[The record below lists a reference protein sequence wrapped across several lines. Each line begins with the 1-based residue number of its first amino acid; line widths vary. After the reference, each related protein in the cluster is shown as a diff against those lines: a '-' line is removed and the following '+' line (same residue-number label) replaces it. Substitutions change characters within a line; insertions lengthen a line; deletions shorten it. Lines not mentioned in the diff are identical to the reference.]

1 MDLIQEVYNLDKDID
16 DNIEHIDDK
25 LSEYKSMID
34 IFLKTFSLEVVDF
47 FLKKNHD
54 IIKQQSQINKEIN
67 KSITI
72 NSPPFLKTEF
82 SLINDIINF
91 KNNFFNKNK
100 YFFYF
105 LYLTKDIK
113 TTFFYI
119 VVDKITTYFELNL
132 VKCEVNTPEFSELLN
147 KLSKILS
154 ENFDNKDFLLS
165 EGIKKEIIVE
175 EKYIDLI
182 EKVNIFLDDKITGDK
197 ISDVNFL
204 EKRLFELQNNRKKG
218 EIIEKTN
225 NLEQYFMEI
234 KKIKQQIDNNQIRIN
249 LLKNTLYELNEVIQD
264 TESII
269 NSKNL
274 LKRVDKMGKN
284 NEISEYNNLII
295 KKETELK
302 ELKKKKNEELNYFK
316 KDLENYLL
324 KKKKIE
330 NNNELK
336 ILNEQIKYT
345 FDTNKL
351 DILKSKFKEITEEKY
366 LDLILVNNK
375 IDVINNKIE
384 EVKNTNFK
392 DLTDDIEILLEKRNI
407 SYNDKNLDILK
418 YEKESLK
425 KHLIKRDEIQKEI
438 RRTNNEIRLL
448 KSDYDTKNN
457 KFKFKRVHFFKRN
470 EELFKELSKLGDII
484 KEFEEYLKILKI
496 NLYNFQNN
504 SKIVNNILKSNLSSF
519 SNNLQINICYDNY
532 SDIIQDCLNDLESY
546 IKDIL
551 NFKYYNK
558 LVYELY
564 NFTSNCD
571 KKLCNVTES
580 LLNYNSYNNF
590 SKIKNLEALNYG
602 DKLDDIITKYEMEC
616 LNFDK
621 DSLDNFIK
629 RKKTYV
635 DMKKIIQEQKNNLE
649 IMEKIK
655 CD

>member
-234 KKIKQQIDNNQIRIN
+234 K
-249 LLKNTLYELNEVIQD
+249 
-264 TESII
+264 
-269 NSKNL
+269 
-274 LKRVDKMGKN
+274 
-284 NEISEYNNLII
+284 
-295 KKETELK
+295 
-302 ELKKKKNEELNYFK
+302 
-316 KDLENYLL
+316 
-324 KKKKIE
+324 
-330 NNNELK
+330 
-336 ILNEQIKYT
+336 
-345 FDTNKL
+345 
-351 DILKSKFKEITEEKY
+351 
-366 LDLILVNNK
+366 
-375 IDVINNKIE
+375 
-384 EVKNTNFK
+384 
-392 DLTDDIEILLEKRNI
+392 NI
-407 SYNDKNLDILK
+407 S
-418 YEKESLK
+418 
-425 KHLIKRDEIQKEI
+425 
-438 RRTNNEIRLL
+438 
-448 KSDYDTKNN
+448 
-457 KFKFKRVHFFKRN
+457 
-470 EELFKELSKLGDII
+470 
-484 KEFEEYLKILKI
+484 
-496 NLYNFQNN
+496 
-504 SKIVNNILKSNLSSF
+504 
-519 SNNLQINICYDNY
+519 
-532 SDIIQDCLNDLESY
+532 
-546 IKDIL
+546 
-551 NFKYYNK
+551 
-558 LVYELY
+558 
-564 NFTSNCD
+564 
-571 KKLCNVTES
+571 
-580 LLNYNSYNNF
+580 
-590 SKIKNLEALNYG
+590 
-602 DKLDDIITKYEMEC
+602 
-616 LNFDK
+616 
-621 DSLDNFIK
+621 
-629 RKKTYV
+629 
-635 DMKKIIQEQKNNLE
+635 
-649 IMEKIK
+649 
-655 CD
+655 